1 MANRSILIGLLAGLA
16 AGLLV
21 TATVTTMPLVFFL
34 PFVAAGVIYIATMG
48 WGFQAGIAS
57 VLAGTG
63 TIGMLTEVPTAVAS
77 SAMLFIPAAWV
88 GHLANLGQADAEA
101 EGGIRWYPLGTILF
115 HLMAIL
121 VVVFIT
127 IGALG
132 GVTEEA
138 LVNSFK
144 QLFSEVMRQR
154 PDMSGLTPEVI
165 ETQARAYATVIPLVA
180 PGVWLL
186 MHVLTAFAAAAIT
199 RRSGILAREREDI
212 AASVALPPQAA
223 GFLVAGL
230 VGMLVLSGSVALA
243 GAVML
248 GIAICGYG
256 LIGLAQLHF
265 KLRGNP
271 AAFLVL
277 TIAYGSIILLA
288 FPFIVFTI
296 MGLLRSFSQQARN
309 TPGHS

>member
-21 TATVTTMPLVFFL
+21 TATVTTMPFAFFL

-57 VLAGTG
+57 VIAGTG
-63 TIGMLTEVPTAVAS
+63 TIGAFTEISTALAG
-77 SAMLFIPAAWV
+77 SAMLFVPAGWV
-88 GHLANLGQADAEA
+88 GHLTNLGQTDEDR
-101 EGGIRWYPLGTILF
+101 GGIHWYPLGTILF

-265 KLRGNP
+265 KMRGNP

-277 TIAYGSIILLA
+277 TIAYGSVVLLA

>member
-21 TATVTTMPLVFFL
+21 TATVTTMPFAFFL

-57 VLAGTG
+57 VIAGTG
-63 TIGMLTEVPTAVAS
+63 TIGVFTEISTALAG
-77 SAMLFIPAAWV
+77 SAMLFVPAGWV
-88 GHLANLGQADAEA
+88 GHLTNLGQTDEDR
-101 EGGIRWYPLGTILF
+101 GGIRWYPLGTILF

-265 KLRGNP
+265 KMRGNP

-277 TIAYGSIILLA
+277 TIAYGSVVLLA

>member
-21 TATVTTMPLVFFL
+21 TATVTTMPFAFFL

-57 VLAGTG
+57 VIAGTG
-63 TIGMLTEVPTAVAS
+63 TIGVFTEISTALAG
-77 SAMLFIPAAWV
+77 SAMLFVPAGWV
-88 GHLANLGQADAEA
+88 GHLTNLGQTDEDR
-101 EGGIRWYPLGTILF
+101 GGIHWYPLGTILF

-230 VGMLVLSGSVALA
+230 LGMLVLSGSVALA

-277 TIAYGSIILLA
+277 TIAYGSVILLA

>member
-21 TATVTTMPLVFFL
+21 TATVTTMPFAFFL

-57 VLAGTG
+57 VIAGTG
-63 TIGMLTEVPTAVAS
+63 TIGVFTEISTALAG
-77 SAMLFIPAAWV
+77 SAMLFVPAGWV
-88 GHLANLGQADAEA
+88 GHLTNLGQTDEDR
-101 EGGIRWYPLGTILF
+101 GGIHWYPLGTILF

-277 TIAYGSIILLA
+277 TIAYGSVILLA

>member
-21 TATVTTMPLVFFL
+21 TATVTTMPFAFFL

-57 VLAGTG
+57 VIAGTG
-63 TIGMLTEVPTAVAS
+63 TIGVFTEISTALAG
-77 SAMLFIPAAWV
+77 SAMLFVPAGWV
-88 GHLANLGQADAEA
+88 GHLTNLGQTDEDR
-101 EGGIRWYPLGTILF
+101 GGIRWYPLGTILF

-180 PGVWLL
+180 PGVW
-186 MHVLTAFAAAAIT
+186 
-199 RRSGILAREREDI
+199 
-212 AASVALPPQAA
+212 PAA
-223 GFLVAGL
+223 GV
-230 VGMLVLSGSVALA
+230 
-243 GAVML
+243 
-248 GIAICGYG
+248 
-256 LIGLAQLHF
+256 Q
-265 KLRGNP
+265 
-271 AAFLVL
+271 
-277 TIAYGSIILLA
+277 
-288 FPFIVFTI
+288 
-296 MGLLRSFSQQARN
+296 
-309 TPGHS
+309 

>member
-16 AGLLV
+16 AGLMV
-21 TATVTTMPLVFFL
+21 TATVTTMPFAFFL

-63 TIGMLTEVPTAVAS
+63 TIGVLTEIPTAIAS
-77 SAMLFIPAAWV
+77 SAMLFVPAGWV
-88 GHLANLGQADAEA
+88 GHLTNLGQADEA
-101 EGGIRWYPLGTILF
+101 DGGIRWYPLGAILL
-115 HLMAIL
+115 HLMSIL
-121 VVVFIT
+121 VVVFIA
-127 IGALG
+127 IGAFG
-132 GVTEEA
+132 GITEEA
-138 LVNSFK
+138 LVASFK
-144 QLFSEVMRQR
+144 QLFSNVLEQR
-154 PDMSGLTPEVI
+154 PDVSGLTPEVI
-165 ETQARAYATVIPLVA
+165 EVQARTYAAAIPLVA

-199 RRSGILAREREDI
+199 RRSGLLAREREDI
-212 AASVALPPQAA
+212 AANVSLPPQAA

-230 VGMLVLSGSVALA
+230 VGMLALSGSASLA

-309 TPGHS
+309 TPGKS

>member
-21 TATVTTMPLVFFL
+21 TATVTTMPFAFFL

-57 VLAGTG
+57 VIAGTG
-63 TIGMLTEVPTAVAS
+63 TIGAFTEISTALAG
-77 SAMLFIPAAWV
+77 SAMLFVPAGWV
-88 GHLANLGQADAEA
+88 GHLTNLGQTDEDR
-101 EGGIRWYPLGTILF
+101 GGIRWYPLGTILF

-230 VGMLVLSGSVALA
+230 LGMLVLSGSVALA

-277 TIAYGSIILLA
+277 TIAYGSVILLA

>member
-21 TATVTTMPLVFFL
+21 TATVTTMPFAFFL

-57 VLAGTG
+57 VIAGTG
-63 TIGMLTEVPTAVAS
+63 TIGAFTEISTALAG
-77 SAMLFIPAAWV
+77 SAMLFVPAGWV
-88 GHLANLGQADAEA
+88 GHLTNLGQTDEDR
-101 EGGIRWYPLGTILF
+101 GGIRWYPLGTILF

-199 RRSGILAREREDI
+199 RSSGILAREREDI

-230 VGMLVLSGSVALA
+230 LGMLVLSGSVALA

-277 TIAYGSIILLA
+277 TIAYGSVILLA

>member
-21 TATVTTMPLVFFL
+21 TATVTTMPFAFFL

-57 VLAGTG
+57 VIAGTG
-63 TIGMLTEVPTAVAS
+63 TIGAFTEISTALAG
-77 SAMLFIPAAWV
+77 SAMLFVPAGWV
-88 GHLANLGQADAEA
+88 GHLTNLGQTDEDR
-101 EGGIRWYPLGTILF
+101 GGIRWYPLGTILF

-277 TIAYGSIILLA
+277 TIAYGSVILLA

>member
-1 MANRSILIGLLAGLA
+1 
-16 AGLLV
+16 
-21 TATVTTMPLVFFL
+21 
-34 PFVAAGVIYIATMG
+34 
-48 WGFQAGIAS
+48 
-57 VLAGTG
+57 
-63 TIGMLTEVPTAVAS
+63 
-77 SAMLFIPAAWV
+77 V
-88 GHLANLGQADAEA
+88 GHLTNLGQTDEDR
-101 EGGIRWYPLGTILF
+101 GGIRWYPLGTILF

-277 TIAYGSIILLA
+277 TIAYGSVILLA

>member
-21 TATVTTMPLVFFL
+21 TATVTTMPFAFFL

-57 VLAGTG
+57 VIAGTG
-63 TIGMLTEVPTAVAS
+63 TIGVFTEISTALAG
-77 SAMLFIPAAWV
+77 SAMLFVPAGWV
-88 GHLANLGQADAEA
+88 GHLTNLGQTDEDR
-101 EGGIRWYPLGTILF
+101 GGIRWYPLGTILF

-265 KLRGNP
+265 KMRGNP

-277 TIAYGSIILLA
+277 TIAYGSVILLA